1 MNEET
6 LMFINSLLTTI
17 FTNFQFILS
26 MLVVVIVAACFL
38 GRYVVLTKKLALSSL
53 GVLVLTIL
61 VNVFLVLFVSEEF
74 VNEQLILIEQLLNL
88 LLFAYAFFFYLFAF
102 KEKRILRAI
111 EATVCL
117 YLVTSYI
124 GTFSQLAVVYFAGG
138 NEDVFMDVFVNQ
150 FATGSLWLAISGMGF
165 FITLALF
172 IVGYFGF
179 YRQKKFYVISIPSR
193 ILFIIWV
200 IIFVTFPIIPAA
212 MSGDYYT
219 LSERYEVMSFMFG
232 IGLVTLGLAAPV
244 IVVIA
249 SAERSMREK
258 NKSQEAYL
266 AAELDYI
273 EQYKRKQTETKAF
286 RHDVKNHLAMTSMM
300 LEEGHVD
307 EAREHI
313 QSMLG
318 KVSALSPQY
327 VSGDEILDIIISM
340 KADRMNELG
349 VRFTLD
355 GVVDGGLNIK
365 PMDKCSIFANA
376 LDNAIE
382 AASACEDPYVSF
394 EIKRTD
400 KFFVLKITNS
410 AAGKVDIGKL
420 LSSSGYTSKKDKDH
434 HGFGLMNVRRTIED
448 CNGMLKAESDD
459 GAFTLVIMMPRLS
472 PNRSSIP
479 SPSDE
484 K

>member
-1 MNEET
+1 
-6 LMFINSLLTTI
+6 MFINSLLTSVLS
-17 FTNFQFILS
+17 NFQFILS
-26 MLVVVIVAACFL
+26 MLIVVIVAACFL
-38 GRYVVLTKKLALSSL
+38 GRYVVLTKKLVLSSL
-53 GVLVLTIL
+53 GVIVLTIIT
-61 VNVFLVLFVSEEF
+61 NIIIALFVNREF
-74 VNEQLILIEQLLNL
+74 LNEQLILIEELMNL
-88 LLFAYAFFFYLFAF
+88 VLFGYSFFFYLFAF

-117 YLVTSYI
+117 YLLTAYI
-124 GTFSQLAVVYFAGG
+124 GTFSQMAVVYFAGG
-138 NEDVFMDVFVNQ
+138 TEEIFLEVYVDQ
-150 FATGSLWLAISGMGF
+150 FATSNLWTAISGMGF
-165 FITLALF
+165 LITLALF
-172 IVGYFGF
+172 VVGYFGF
-179 YRQKKFYVISIPSR
+179 YRQKKYYVIGIPSR
-193 ILFIIWV
+193 ILFIIWIV
-200 IIFVTFPIIPAA
+200 IFTIFPLVPAEL
-212 MSGDYYT
+212 SSEFFT
-219 LSERYEVMSFMFG
+219 LSERYKVMSFMFG
-232 IGLVTLGLAAPV
+232 VGLVILGLAAPV

-273 EQYKRKQTETKAF
+273 EQYKRKQTETRAF

-313 QSMLG
+313 QDMLG

-340 KADRMNELG
+340 KADRMNELKI
-349 VRFTLD
+349 RFTLD

-382 AASACEDPYVSF
+382 AASACEDPFVSF
-394 EIKRTD
+394 DIKRTD

-410 AAGKVDIGKL
+410 ASKKVDIGKL

-434 HGFGLMNVRRTIED
+434 HGFGLMNVRRTVED
-448 CNGMLKAESDD
+448 CNGMLKAESDE
-459 GAFTLVIMMPRLS
+459 GSFTLVIMMPR
-472 PNRSSIP
+472 NG
-479 SPSDE
+479 E
-484 K
+484 KQG

>member
-1 MNEET
+1 MGFLE
-6 LMFINSLLTTI
+6 LL
-17 FTNFQFILS
+17 
-26 MLVVVIVAACFL
+26 VKPP
-38 GRYVVLTKKLALSSL
+38 YVF
-53 GVLVLTIL
+53 
-61 VNVFLVLFVSEEF
+61 FLVLG
-74 VNEQLILIEQLLNL
+74 LLML
-88 LLFAYAFFFYLFAF
+88 TAGM
-102 KEKRILRAI
+102 ILRLASG
-111 EATVCL
+111 A
-117 YLVTSYI
+117 VTSVTDGVKAGFAILFLY
-124 GTFSQLAVVYFAGG
+124 TVVICSLGA
-138 NEDVFMDVFVNQ
+138 DSFMDVFVNQ

-179 YRQKKFYVISIPSR
+179 YRQKKYYVISIPSR

-200 IIFVTFPIIPAA
+200 IIFATFPIIPAA

-313 QSMLG
+313 QNMLG

-394 EIKRTD
+394 EIKRTE
-400 KFFVLKITNS
+400 VRE
-410 AAGKVDIGKL
+410 
-420 LSSSGYTSKKDKDH
+420 
-434 HGFGLMNVRRTIED
+434 VRR
-448 CNGMLKAESDD
+448 GH
-459 GAFTLVIMMPRLS
+459 VRRQ
-472 PNRSSIP
+472 NRP
-479 SPSDE
+479 
-484 K
+484 KVHRRHRGHQRHAQG

>member
-1 MNEET
+1 
-6 LMFINSLLTTI
+6 MFINSLITSILT
-17 FTNFQFILS
+17 NLQFILS
-26 MLVVVIVAACFL
+26 MLIVVIVAACFL
-38 GRYVVLTKKLALSSL
+38 GRYVVLTKKLVLSSL
-53 GVLVLTIL
+53 GVLGLSILANVALALFASQEFVDEQLVLIEHL
-61 VNVFLVLFVSEEF
+61 VNLVLFT
-74 VNEQLILIEQLLNL
+74 
-88 LLFAYAFFFYLFAF
+88 YAFFFYFFAY

-111 EATVCL
+111 EATICL
-117 YLVTSYI
+117 YLLTSYI
-124 GTFSQLAVVYFAGG
+124 GTFSQLAVVFFAGG
-138 NEDVFMDVFVNQ
+138 TEEIFLEVYVEQ
-150 FATGSLWLAISGMGF
+150 FTTSSLWTAISGMSF
-165 FITLALF
+165 LITLALF
-172 IVGYFGF
+172 VVGYFGF
-179 YRQKKFYVISIPSR
+179 YRQKKYYVISIPSR

-200 IIFVTFPIIPAA
+200 IIFATFPIIPAA

-313 QSMLG
+313 QNMLG

-410 AAGKVDIGKL
+410 ASKKVDIGKL

-459 GAFTLVIMMPRLS
+459 GSFTLVIMMPRLS

>member
-1 MNEET
+1 MTEDSI
-6 LMFINSLLTTI
+6 MFINSLLTSVLS
-17 FTNFQFILS
+17 NFQFILS
-26 MLVVVIVAACFL
+26 MLIVVIVAACFL
-38 GRYVVLTKKLALSSL
+38 GRYVVLTKKLVLSSL
-53 GVLVLTIL
+53 GVIVLTIITNIIL
-61 VNVFLVLFVSEEF
+61 ALFVNREF
-74 VNEQLILIEQLLNL
+74 LNEQLILIEELMNL
-88 LLFAYAFFFYLFAF
+88 VLFGYSFFFYLFAF

-117 YLVTSYI
+117 YLLTAYI
-124 GTFSQLAVVYFAGG
+124 GTFSQMAVVYFAGG
-138 NEDVFMDVFVNQ
+138 TEEIFLEVYVDQ
-150 FATGSLWLAISGMGF
+150 FATSNLWTAISGMGF
-165 FITLALF
+165 LITLALF
-172 IVGYFGF
+172 VVGYFGF
-179 YRQKKFYVISIPSR
+179 YRQKKYYVIGIPSR
-193 ILFIIWV
+193 ILFIIWIV
-200 IIFVTFPIIPAA
+200 IFTIFPLVPAEL
-212 MSGDYYT
+212 SSEFFT
-219 LSERYEVMSFMFG
+219 LSERYKVMSFMFG
-232 IGLVTLGLAAPV
+232 VGLVILGLAAPV

-273 EQYKRKQTETKAF
+273 EQYKRKQTETRAF

-313 QSMLG
+313 QDMLG

-340 KADRMNELG
+340 KADRMNENKI
-349 VRFTLD
+349 RFTLD

-382 AASACEDPYVSF
+382 ASSACEDPFVSF
-394 EIKRTD
+394 DIKRTD

-410 AAGKVDIGKL
+410 SSKKVDIGKL

-434 HGFGLMNVRRTIED
+434 HGFGLMNVRRTVED
-448 CNGMLKAESDD
+448 CNGMLKAESDE
-459 GAFTLVIMMPRLS
+459 GSFTLVIMLPR
-472 PNRSSIP
+472 NG
-479 SPSDE
+479 E
-484 K
+484 KQD

>member
-1 MNEET
+1 M
-6 LMFINSLLTTI
+6 S
-17 FTNFQFILS
+17 
-26 MLVVVIVAACFL
+26 FL
-38 GRYVVLTKKLALSSL
+38 
-53 GVLVLTIL
+53 
-61 VNVFLVLFVSEEF
+61 F
-74 VNEQLILIEQLLNL
+74 
-88 LLFAYAFFFYLFAF
+88 
-102 KEKRILRAI
+102 
-111 EATVCL
+111 
-117 YLVTSYI
+117 
-124 GTFSQLAVVYFAGG
+124 
-138 NEDVFMDVFVNQ
+138 
-150 FATGSLWLAISGMGF
+150 
-165 FITLALF
+165 TLALF
-172 IVGYFGF
+172 VVGYFGF
-179 YRQKKFYVISIPSR
+179 YRQKKYYVIGIPSR
-193 ILFIIWV
+193 ILFIIWIV
-200 IIFVTFPIIPAA
+200 IFIIFPYIPAA
-212 MSGDYYT
+212 MSGEDFT
-219 LSERYEVMSFMFG
+219 LDERYGIMSFMFG
-232 IGLVTLGLAAPV
+232 IGLVILGLAAPV

-273 EQYKRKQTETKAF
+273 EQYKRKQTETRAF
-286 RHDVKNHLAMTSMM
+286 RHDVKNNLAMTSMM

-318 KVSALSPQY
+318 RVSALSPQY

-340 KADRMNELG
+340 KADRMNELKI
-349 VRFTLD
+349 RFTLD

-382 AASACEDPYVSF
+382 AASACEDPFVSF
-394 EIKRTD
+394 DIKRTD

-410 AAGKVDIGKL
+410 ASTKVDIGKL

-434 HGFGLMNVRRTIED
+434 HGFGLMNVRRTVED
-448 CNGMLKAESDD
+448 CNGMLKAESDE
-459 GAFTLVIMMPRLS
+459 GSFTLVIMMPRES
-472 PNRSSIP
+472 SDRSSIP